1 MMDKEIEYVKKYLPN
16 DRWEEAISLIEN
28 GVSPQYVVGNV
39 NFGGYIINVDKRVL
53 IPRFETELLVEKTK
67 MYIKSLFK
75 KRVEILE
82 IGTGSGCIAIYL
94 KKETNCN
101 VVAVDVSSDAL
112 DVAKANASNNNVD
125 IRFVCSNVFSNISGK
140 FDVIISN
147 PPYISYDEEIED
159 IVIDNE
165 PHIAL
170 YASNDGLYYYDKILK
185 DCSKYLN
192 SNYLIAF
199 DLGYRQGNRIKELAY
214 KYLGKDID
222 VNVLKDY
229 SDRDRFV
236 FISNK

>member
-199 DLGYRQGNRIKELAY
+199 EIGYRQGNRIKELAY